1 VNSFTVTDIETGI
14 VAMTPFPKVTVLI
27 AHDSPLLAAGLA
39 AAFRT
44 REEIEVIAGGA
55 APARAADVI
64 VADFD
69 SGVKIALEQDPRIL
83 PVMIVSH
90 EDGEAAIRQALES
103 GVRGYLLTGSPI
115 ESIIDGA
122 RTVARGGIVIDPFV
136 ISKVMSS
143 LNAEPLTRRE
153 LEVLSLLMRGLTDK
167 QIAGRLGN
175 AVGTIKYHVKQLRNK
190 LDAGSRTEAILIAQR
205 RGLFPR
211 EAVARGAESKSVVQ
225 PRVRQR
231 VPVSLHSA
239 LRQSSPRKLA
249 PSSAPGVDTAGERP
263 CFRETLSLQS

>member
-1 VNSFTVTDIETGI
+1 
-14 VAMTPFPKVTVLI
+14 MTTAPKVTVLI

-44 REEIEVIAGGA
+44 RDEFEVIADSAVPA
-55 APARAADVI
+55 ARMADVI

-69 SGVKIALEQDPRIL
+69 NGVKFALERSRAH

-103 GVRGYLLTGSPI
+103 GVRGYLLIGSPV

-122 RTVARGGIVIDPFV
+122 RAIVRGGIAIDPFAV
-136 ISKVMSS
+136 SKIMTS
-143 LNAEPLTRRE
+143 LKAEPLTKRE

-167 QIAGRLGN
+167 QIASRLGN

-211 EAVARGAESKSVVQ
+211 EATARPAAPK
-225 PRVRQR
+225 R
-231 VPVSLHSA
+231 
-239 LRQSSPRKLA
+239 LA
-249 PSSAPGVDTAGERP
+249 PSFFPRLRQALPFQLAPAAAPGVDAPGERP
-263 CFRETLSLQS
+263 HFREAPFLQS

>member
-1 VNSFTVTDIETGI
+1 MTTGS
-14 VAMTPFPKVTVLI
+14 KVTVLI

-44 REEIEVIAGGA
+44 HEDFEVIVDTAVA
-55 APARAADVI
+55 AHTADLV

-69 SGVKIALEQDPRIL
+69 NGVKFARERTRHGL

-103 GVRGYLLTGSPI
+103 GVLGYLLIGSPV

-122 RTVARGGIVIDPFV
+122 RTIVRGGIVIDPYAV
-136 ISKVMSS
+136 SKIMNS
-143 LNAEPLTRRE
+143 LKAEQLTKRE
-153 LEVLSLLMRGLTDK
+153 LDVLGLLMRGLTDK
-167 QIAGRLGN
+167 QIANRLGN

-190 LDAGSRTEAILIAQR
+190 LDASSRTEAVLIAQR

-211 EAVARGAESKSVVQ
+211 EASARQALPKSLAQSFV
-225 PRVRQR
+225 PRRL
-231 VPVSLHSA
+231 PASLQLVLS
-239 LRQSSPRKLA
+239 QSSPVQLA
-249 PSSAPGVDTAGERP
+249 AAPAPRVDAPGERP
-263 CFRETLSLQS
+263 HFRESLFLQS